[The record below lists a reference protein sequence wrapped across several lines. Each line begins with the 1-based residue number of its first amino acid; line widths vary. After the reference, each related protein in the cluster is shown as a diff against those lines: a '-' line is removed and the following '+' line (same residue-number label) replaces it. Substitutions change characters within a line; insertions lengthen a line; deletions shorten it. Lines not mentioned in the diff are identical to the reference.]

1 VSALPAG
8 AAADRAAR
16 TLAFAVPAALLGGA
30 YVGQYV
36 FHLVPCEMCW
46 WQRYAH
52 FTALGLA
59 VIGLLRPSLRAMTW
73 LAALAILIGGLLG
86 LYHAGV
92 EYGWWEGL
100 TACTS
105 ETALGDNPL
114 DAIMNA
120 PLIRCDRAQWTLLG
134 VSLAG
139 FNFLISVPAA
149 LLVFTLL
156 RRGQGARP

>member
-1 VSALPAG
+1 MSALPAG
-8 AAADRAAR
+8 PAADRAAR

-30 YVGQYV
+30 YVGQYF

-52 FTALGLA
+52 FAALAIA
-59 VIGLLRPSLRAMTW
+59 VLGLLRPSMRALTW

-149 LLVFTLL
+149 LLVFALL

>member
-1 VSALPAG
+1 MPIGASAG
-8 AAADRAAR
+8 RSAR
-16 TLAFAVPAALLGGA
+16 LLALTVPAALLGGA
-30 YVGQYV
+30 YIGQYV

-52 FTALGLA
+52 FAALGLA
-59 VIGLLRPSLRAMTW
+59 LLGLARPSLRLLTR
-73 LAALAILIGGLLG
+73 LAAIAILIGGLLG
-86 LYHAGV
+86 AYHAGV

-120 PLIRCDRAQWTLLG
+120 PLIRCDQVQWSLLG
-134 VSLAG
+134 ISLAG
-139 FNFLISVPAA
+139 FNFLISVPAG
-149 LLVFTLL
+149 LMVFALL
-156 RRGQGARP
+156 RRGQGAKP